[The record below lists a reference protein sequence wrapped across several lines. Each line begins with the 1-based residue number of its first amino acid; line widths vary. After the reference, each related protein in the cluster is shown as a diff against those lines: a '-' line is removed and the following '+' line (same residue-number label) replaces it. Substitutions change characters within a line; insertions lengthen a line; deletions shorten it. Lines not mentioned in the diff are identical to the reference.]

1 MSYNDNRDSG
11 GVVISNDVIASIA
24 ANVVKDVDGFGS
36 FSSRPADLLSQAHFS
51 ESPRAVKVWSLDNDI
66 KVQLFI
72 NIKSGFN
79 IQSVCTAVQQ
89 SVKNAVQSMTGK
101 VVSKVNVCVQGVD
114 YCEPN
119 ELKN

>member
-24 ANVVKDVDGFGS
+24 ANAVKDVDGFGS
-36 FSSRPADLLSQAHFS
+36 FSSRPADLLSQAQ
-51 ESPRAVKVWSLDNDI
+51 SPRAVKVWSLDNDI

>member
-24 ANVVKDVDGFGS
+24 ANAVKDVDGF
-36 FSSRPADLLSQAHFS
+36 
-51 ESPRAVKVWSLDNDI
+51 NDI

>member
-24 ANVVKDVDGFGS
+24 ANAVKDVDGFGS
-36 FSSRPADLLSQAHFS
+36 FSSRPADLLSQAHLS
-51 ESPRAVKVWSLDNDI
+51 ESPRAVKVWSLI

>member
-24 ANVVKDVDGFGS
+24 ANAVKDVDGFGS
-36 FSSRPADLLSQAHFS
+36 FSSRPADLLSQAHFT

-79 IQSVCTAVQQ
+79 IQSVWHRRSAKRQKCR
-89 SVKNAVQSMTGK
+89 SEYDR
-101 VVSKVNVCVQGVD
+101 QG
-114 YCEPN
+114 CKQGEC
-119 ELKN
+119 LRTRR

>member
-24 ANVVKDVDGFGS
+24 ANAVKDVDGFGS
-36 FSSRPADLLSQAHFS
+36 FSSRPAHLS

>member
-24 ANVVKDVDGFGS
+24 ANAVKDVDGFGS

-79 IQSVCTAVQQ
+79 IQSVYTAVLHCN
-89 SVKNAVQSMTGK
+89 SNNRIFCHNDFLSARTLCIM
-101 VVSKVNVCVQGVD
+101 
-114 YCEPN
+114 
-119 ELKN
+119 